1 MNKTAASLIKKLA
14 AILTFLLL
22 GLSAY
27 SQELHPKAPRVPEK
41 IVFAGET
48 IRFDSD
54 DMYERMDRELLSF
67 TYMHTNTTLMLKR
80 SKRIFSIVVPI
91 LKRNG
96 IPEDLKYL
104 MAIESN
110 LDPKAVSTAGA
121 AGLWQF
127 MKGTG
132 REYGLEVGAEVDER
146 FHIEKATIAACK
158 YLKSAYSAFGDW
170 MTVAASYNSGR
181 GGILKRREEQGE
193 RSAFNLMLPE
203 AAEKLLADF
212 GNGVELP
219 YTPAPPKPPDSAQ
232 HCHDVL
238 LQMEVQL
245 HRQKRLTAPQ
255 TMDDPITTEYAK
267 NCQMYD
273 FIVGLADLLSGGTEQ
288 QKADEIAY
296 LTGGVLDRYERVLQ
310 KEVIAYDDIF

>member
-1 MNKTAASLIKKLA
+1 MRKIAATVLLVFACAFSIKAQNYVNEDLQ
-14 AILTFLLL
+14 FQ
-22 GLSAY
+22 S
-27 SQELHPKAPRVPEK
+27 PKVPRYV
-41 IVFAGET
+41 VFAGDT
-48 IRFDSD
+48 VRFDRSD
-54 DMYERMDRELLSF
+54 LYERMDRELIAF
-67 TYMHTNTTLMLKR
+67 TYSHTNSLLMLKR
-80 SKRIFSIVVPI
+80 SERYFRQVEPI
-91 LKRNG
+91 LKQYG
-96 IPEDLKYL
+96 IPDDLKYL

-203 AAEKLLADF
+203 ETTRYMFRVLAAKMFFENPSSFGFNFSPDEYYPVRTPARYETVSGPIPSLVDFAKL
-212 GNGVELP
+212 NGVTYREL
-219 YTPAPPKPPDSAQ
+219 K
-232 HCHDVL
+232 
-238 LQMEVQL
+238 
-245 HRQKRLTAPQ
+245 
-255 TMDDPITTEYAK
+255 
-267 NCQMYD
+267 
-273 FIVGLADLLSGGTEQ
+273 LANPW
-288 QKADEIAY
+288 
-296 LTGGVLDRYERVLQ
+296 LTGTSLENKNGKTY
-310 KEVIAYDDIF
+310 KIAIPSRSGRR